1 MQSLHSVAYLWGVTG
16 EDGYL
21 YKGSFMWW
29 IIIIVVII
37 IIAFLF
43 LSALFELG
51 FRNQGNM
58 DWLFYTQWCNEYF
71 NNRNFNMEGYI
82 HESSSH
88 PSTLFEHDGRLV
100 KVQLNA
106 PLLIPPSL
114 FSIDIIIDGKKMW
127 HIPVFINKEE
137 AYKVFDDYFVR
148 GIKNK
153 MNISSITYIC
163 HRNRY

>member
-1 MQSLHSVAYLWGVTG
+1 MQRLHIEACLWGVAG

-21 YKGSFMWW
+21 YKGSYIMWW

-58 DWLFYTQWCNEYF
+58 DWLIYSQWCNEYF
-71 NNRNFNMEGYI
+71 INNSFKMEDYRN
-82 HESSSH
+82 ESSSH

-106 PLLIPPSL
+106 PLLIPSSL
-114 FSIDIIIDGKKMW
+114 FSIDIIVNGERMW
-127 HIPVFINKEE
+127 HFPVFINKEKV
-137 AYKVFDDYFVR
+137 YKVFDDFFIR
-148 GIKNK
+148 GVKSK
-153 MNISSITYIC
+153 MIISPITHIFY
-163 HRNRY
+163 RNR

>member
-1 MQSLHSVAYLWGVTG
+1 
-16 EDGYL
+16 
-21 YKGSFMWW
+21 MWW
-29 IIIIVVII
+29 VIIILVIIIIV
-37 IIAFLF
+37 FLI

-58 DWLFYTQWCNEYF
+58 DWIIYTQWCNEYF
-71 NNRNFNMEGYI
+71 INNSFNMEGYRN
-82 HESSSH
+82 ESSSH
-88 PSTLFEHDGRLV
+88 PSTLFEYDGRLV

-106 PLLIPPSL
+106 PSLIPPSL

-153 MNISSITYIC
+153 MNILPMTHIFY
-163 HRNRY
+163 RNR

>member
-1 MQSLHSVAYLWGVTG
+1 MQSLHSEAYLWGVTG

-137 AYKVFDDYFVR
+137 AYKVFDC
-148 GIKNK
+148 K
-153 MNISSITYIC
+153 
-163 HRNRY
+163 RN